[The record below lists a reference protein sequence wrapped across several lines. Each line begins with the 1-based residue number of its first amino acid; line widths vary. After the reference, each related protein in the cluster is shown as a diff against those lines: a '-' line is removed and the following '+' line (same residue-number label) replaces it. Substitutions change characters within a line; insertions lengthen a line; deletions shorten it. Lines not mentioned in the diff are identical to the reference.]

1 MEFIEAQ
8 VAQISHGLLFS
19 FFKLFRL
26 MDVDRDKH
34 FSVSDLQVLEE
45 EDNRVSGQ
53 ALEKNTSFWN
63 RFLLLQRLFS
73 TRVSPHVVFANWF
86 SIASFWGPF
95 FSNLPTQ
102 PRPQGFS
109 LKKWAPIV

>member
-8 VAQISHGLLFS
+8 VAQIPHQWFIVL

-34 FSVSDLQVLEE
+34 FSVSDLQALEE

-53 ALEKNTSFWN
+53 ALKKIHHFGTGSYYCSGCLVLAFPLTSYLPTGSVLP
-63 RFLLLQRLFS
+63 RSGGLFS
-73 TRVSPHVVFANWF
+73 LIYRPIS
-86 SIASFWGPF
+86 SKQ
-95 FSNLPTQ
+95 TQ
-102 PRPQGFS
+102 RS
-109 LKKWAPIV
+109 

>member
-1 MEFIEAQ
+1 
-8 VAQISHGLLFS
+8 
-19 FFKLFRL
+19 

-53 ALEKNTSFWN
+53 ALGKNTSFWN

-73 TRVSPHVVFANWF
+73 THTFPITSY
-86 SIASFWGPF
+86 
-95 FSNLPTQ
+95 LPTGSVL
-102 PRPQGFS
+102 PRSGGLFS
-109 LKKWAPIV
+109 LTYRPISSKQTQRS

>member
-1 MEFIEAQ
+1 
-8 VAQISHGLLFS
+8 
-19 FFKLFRL
+19 

-53 ALEKNTSFWN
+53 ALGKNTSFWN
-63 RFLLLQRLFS
+63 KFLLLQRLFS

-86 SIASFWGPF
+86 STASFWGPF
-95 FSNLPTQ
+95 LSGLPTNQ
-102 PRPQGFS
+102 FKTNSAILNGY
-109 LKKWAPIV
+109 KKKTLRALVSQLGYELIGW

>member
-1 MEFIEAQ
+1 M
-8 VAQISHGLLFS
+8 
-19 FFKLFRL
+19 
-26 MDVDRDKH
+26 DRDKH

-53 ALEKNTSFWN
+53 ALGKNTSFWN

-86 SIASFWGPF
+86 SV
-95 FSNLPTQ
+95 LP
-102 PRPQGFS
+102 RSGGLFS
-109 LKKWAPIV
+109 LIYRPISSKQTQRS

>member
-1 MEFIEAQ
+1 
-8 VAQISHGLLFS
+8 
-19 FFKLFRL
+19 

-53 ALEKNTSFWN
+53 ALKKNTSFWY
-63 RFLLLQRLFS
+63 RLLLLQRLFS

-86 SIASFWGPF
+86 NTASFWGPF
-95 FSNLPTQ
+95 LSGLPTNQ
-102 PRPQGFS
+102 FKTNSAILNGY
-109 LKKWAPIV
+109 KKKTLRASVSQLRYELIGC